1 MAIKFCFND
10 IDSINNNIKKLVV
23 VRRDYNLNDNDTKS
37 INALLTILY
46 NAKYDL
52 LKKLYN

>member
-10 IDSINNNIKKLVV
+10 IESINDNIKSLVV
-23 VRRDYNLNDNDTKS
+23 VRRDNDLNDNDTKS

-46 NAKYDL
+46 NAKYNL